1 MFLKLGPSERSK
13 TGILTVSEIGRGRK
27 REEDEGGEGEGR
39 SENLFADRSNLTW
52 VESKKPS
59 YLSKEGVSVV
69 ALGME

>member
-13 TGILTVSEIGRGRK
+13 TGILTVSEIGRGKK
-27 REEDEGGEGEGR
+27 REEDEGEGR
-39 SENLFADRSNLTW
+39 SESLFADRSNLTW